1 MIELINVT
9 KYFKTKKGK
18 KYILKDVS
26 FKIPSDVNIAILGRN
41 GAGKSTLMRM
51 LGQIEFPN
59 SGEIISNRSFS
70 WVMGVGRRFSE
81 QYDR

>member
-26 FKIPSDVNIAILGRN
+26 FKIPSDVNIAILGRKWCWKIYPYEN
-41 GAGKSTLMRM
+41 AWS
-51 LGQIEFPN
+51 
-59 SGEIISNRSFS
+59 
-70 WVMGVGRRFSE
+70 
-81 QYDR
+81 D